1 MDFKSV
7 ENTMKGG
14 DLILLAILGLATPLF
29 ATNEDPETME
39 IKRMNE
45 GLDFDD
51 YEDSDD
57 RLDEDPDED
66 FDEMELDRM
75 SRSRMSR
82 RKFMQAARRE
92 WRQMMNKMQESKMS
106 LGQMKEK
113 RREFVIGK
121 RYEWHMMKANEYKK
135 MMKPMGS

>member
-1 MDFKSV
+1 M
-7 ENTMKGG
+7 
-14 DLILLAILGLATPLF
+14 ILLAILGLVTPLL
-29 ATNEDPETME
+29 ATNEDPETVE
-39 IKRMNE
+39 IERMNE
-45 GLDFDD
+45 GLDFDE

-75 SRSRMSR
+75 FRMSK
-82 RKFMQAARRE
+82 RKFNQAARRE
-92 WRQMMNKMQESKMS
+92 WRQMMKKMMQESKMS
-106 LGQMKEK
+106 RGQMKEK

-135 MMKPMGS
+135 MMKPMET

>member
-1 MDFKSV
+1 M
-7 ENTMKGG
+7 
-14 DLILLAILGLATPLF
+14 ILLAILGLATPLF
-29 ATNEDPETME
+29 ATSNEDPETME
-39 IKRMNE
+39 IERMNE

-75 SRSRMSR
+75 FRSRMSR

-92 WRQMMNKMQESKMS
+92 WRQMMKKMMQESKMS

-113 RREFVIGK
+113 RREFVMGK

-135 MMKPMGS
+135 MMKPMET

>member
-1 MDFKSV
+1 M
-7 ENTMKGG
+7 
-14 DLILLAILGLATPLF
+14 ILLAILGLVTPLL
-29 ATNEDPETME
+29 ATNEDPETVE
-39 IKRMNE
+39 IERMNE
-45 GLDFDD
+45 GLDFDE

-75 SRSRMSR
+75 FRMSKR
-82 RKFMQAARRE
+82 RFNQAARRE
-92 WRQMMNKMQESKMS
+92 WRQMMKKMMQESKMS

-135 MMKPMGS
+135 MMKPMET